1 MILPSEFTTR
11 IRRLLDDEYDL
22 LEQALQTNP
31 PVSIRL
37 NPSKKSTLFQ
47 HLKQY
52 DTSFRIYNTY
62 PPVTR

>member
-37 NPSKKSTLFQ
+37 NPSKKFEAV
-47 HLKQY
+47 
-52 DTSFRIYNTY
+52 DGERV
-62 PPVTR
+62 PW

>member
-37 NPSKKSTLFQ
+37 NPSKKFETIDKEQ
-47 HLKQY
+47 V
-52 DTSFRIYNTY
+52 
-62 PPVTR
+62 P